1 MTLEIRD
8 LAVRYGDR
16 MAVRPLSSTVTTGE
30 FVALVGPNGA
40 GKSSLLKGIAGL
52 LPHDGRASWN
62 GQPLEALEPRARAQL
77 VAYLPQAPA
86 LHWPMRARDLVALG
100 RLPHR
105 AYGAAPNAAD
115 ADATNW
121 ALEQTETTALAER
134 NVDQLSIGERAR
146 VLLARAL
153 AVQAPTLLVDEPIA
167 MLDPYHQLQVMAMLR
182 DYANGSA
189 DAAPRR
195 EATDG
200 PGPGTGPVR
209 DRAAGGTQGALVI
222 AVLHDLALAARFC
235 SRVLLL
241 DDGAVV
247 GDDRP
252 ERALKADALARHYR
266 VEPFVTTHEGEPL
279 IVPWRRLG

>member
-8 LAVRYGDR
+8 LAVRYGSR
-16 MAVRPLSSTVTTGE
+16 VAVQPLSLAVAPGE

-40 GKSSLLKGIAGL
+40 GKSSLLKAIAGL

-62 GQPLEALEPRARAQL
+62 GKPLEALEPRARGQL

-86 LHWPMRARDLVALG
+86 LHWPMLARDLVALG

-105 AYGAAPNAAD
+105 AYGAAPNGADEQAAS
-115 ADATNW
+115 W
-121 ALEQTETTALAER
+121 ALEQTETTALADR
-134 NVDQLSIGERAR
+134 NVDRLSIGERAR

-153 AVQAPTLLVDEPIA
+153 AVQAPVLLVDEPIA

-182 DYANGSA
+182 DYANGTPG
-189 DAAPRR
+189 AAPRPHLPS
-195 EATDG
+195 G
-200 PGPGTGPVR
+200 PALPETAHDP
-209 DRAAGGTQGALVI
+209 AGGTRGALVI

-247 GDDRP
+247 DDDRP
-252 ERALKADALARHYR
+252 ERALKAAALARHYR